1 MSPFEWQIRVYYE
14 DTDNG
19 GVVYYAN
26 YLRFMERAR
35 TEYLRSLGFEQDR
48 LIRDDDTLFAVRHV
62 EIDYHAPARFNDM
75 LSVSVEI
82 AQLSRASMTFA
93 QRVVRTNEQ
102 EDTLLCS
109 ANIKV
114 ACLTASTF
122 SAQPIPDFILKEIEH
137 VD

>member
-1 MSPFEWQIRVYYE
+1 MSPFEWQVRLYYE

-19 GVVYYAN
+19 VVVYYEL
-26 YLRFMERAR
+26 YKRFMQRAR
-35 TEYLRSLGFEQDR
+35 TEYLRRLGFEQARR
-48 LIRDDDTLFAVRHV
+48 LRDDATHLAVRQV
-62 EIDYHAPARFNDM
+62 AIDYHAPARFNEM
-75 LSVSVEI
+75 LNVSVEI

-93 QRVVRTNEQ
+93 QRVVRTDDN
-102 EDTLLCS
+102 DTLLCS

-122 SAQPIPDFILKEIEH
+122 SAQPIPDFIIKEIEH